1 MEKKLTKDLAYSLG
15 YELIIRNGYF
25 ILEGVGVPT
34 IKGDIVKEIVK
45 NTRVCFEVIPNVTEF
60 TSEAAIAYAY
70 RIIPTAHVAKSIE
83 GLPVGAKE

>member
-1 MEKKLTKDLAYSLG
+1 MEKGLTEDLAYSLG

-34 IKGDIVKEIVK
+34 IKGDIVEGVVR
-45 NTRVCFEVIPNVTEF
+45 NTRICFDVVPNVDEF

-70 RIIPTAHVAKSIE
+70 RIISTAHAAKSIE
-83 GLPVGAKE
+83 GLPVGSKE